1 MSLENYFN
9 LKKTEMRDKIE
20 QVKVGGPFFHN
31 WKGWI
36 VPEWLNS
43 KRMSV
48 SADRGGL
55 ATNVNIS

>member
-1 MSLENYFN
+1 
-9 LKKTEMRDKIE
+9 MRDKIE